1 MNYLTYKQISFYLNT
16 DEGVCLCLSLSLCLS
31 PSLSD
36 SLSVSVSLCLYLSV
50 VVKISFKFFGVTD
63 EFSYMVERISIRI
76 FNLAWIGRIGRWVG
90 KIFIM
95 MLKNEF
101 KHKIT
106 KQIILLLKI
115 HKNHTWGG
123 GIGWG
128 LIGGLVKIDITMFKM
143 SLEHEISLEKTR
155 HMPLVLKIFIFM

>member
-1 MNYLTYKQISFYLNT
+1 MTVYNCLKSTIFKKGTLTCNTNYLEHVKNQVS
-16 DEGVCLCLSLSLCLS
+16 VSLCLS

-36 SLSVSVSLCLYLSV
+36 SLSVSVSLCIYLSV

-90 KIFIM
+90 KIYIM

-106 KQIILLLKI
+106 K
-115 HKNHTWGG
+115 
-123 GIGWG
+123 
-128 LIGGLVKIDITMFKM
+128 
-143 SLEHEISLEKTR
+143 
-155 HMPLVLKIFIFM
+155 

>member
-90 KIFIM
+90 KIYIM

-101 KHKIT
+101 KNKIT
-106 KQIILLLKI
+106 K
-115 HKNHTWGG
+115 
-123 GIGWG
+123 
-128 LIGGLVKIDITMFKM
+128 
-143 SLEHEISLEKTR
+143 
-155 HMPLVLKIFIFM
+155 